1 MNKKFATIFA
11 ICTLG
16 LITACGS
23 KDKGKKDIDISDF
36 KSYDNSGYSIS
47 LPTDWGKTDN
57 KNADIAFLYKSS
69 DNDFFTENITVII
82 QDLDTYDY
90 TLDTYK
96 ELSVSQYEELGYEI
110 DECKKVT
117 LDENECYSITSHS
130 ENDGKNIYCKQI
142 FTLLNK
148 KAYLFTFAAEEKDFK
163 TLSDEIDAI
172 FDTIKF
178 NVSTEENTTS
188 ENITPPAEPGISDE
202 IDTSGEG
209 TSDGD
214 TPPEEDSSATDSS
227 VE

>member
-36 KSYDNSGYSIS
+36 KSYDNAGYSIS

-117 LDENECYSITSHS
+117 LDKNECYSITSHS

-142 FTLLNK
+142 FTLRNK
-148 KAYLFTFAAEEKDFK
+148 KAYLFTFAAEEKDFNK
-163 TLSDEIDAI
+163 LSEESDAI
-172 FDTIKF
+172 FDTITF
-178 NVSTEENTTS
+178 NDSTEENNTS
-188 ENITPPAEPGISDE
+188 ENDVSSDVPENSDESALNEETSIEEAPPANDVP
-202 IDTSGEG
+202 
-209 TSDGD
+209 
-214 TPPEEDSSATDSS
+214 